1 MYGKRHSGTLFAN
14 CPQNFL
20 RYVFIGTR
28 KTLLTLQAASDTKR
42 QRVTTE
48 SHREVLT
55 CSMEVMVSPLFQSVG
70 AIVVVLGLNPTEDVA
85 RERVDLMEV
94 NHFYDEQGRLVFDQV
109 IFYDWSPEH
118 SRYMVRAWRLVKN
131 PTQLPERDWREG
143 GYLAVWQD
151 GEVVRRV
158 QAPSMRE
165 SWTQYDPELAE
176 REYLPK
182 ERRKELRKELRGAKG
197 ESVAVRQ

>member
-1 MYGKRHSGTLFAN
+1 
-14 CPQNFL
+14 
-20 RYVFIGTR
+20 
-28 KTLLTLQAASDTKR
+28 
-42 QRVTTE
+42 
-48 SHREVLT
+48 
-55 CSMEVMVSPLFQSVG
+55 MVSPIAQTVG
-70 AIVVVLGLNPTEDVA
+70 ALIVVLGLNPTEDVS
-85 RERVDLMEV
+85 REKVDLMEV

-118 SRYMVRAWRLVKN
+118 SRYMVRAWRLGKN
-131 PTQLPERDWREG
+131 PTPLPQRDWREG

-182 ERRKELRKELRGAKG
+182 ERREELRKELRGAKVDA
-197 ESVAVRQ
+197 VAVRQ

>member
-1 MYGKRHSGTLFAN
+1 
-14 CPQNFL
+14 
-20 RYVFIGTR
+20 
-28 KTLLTLQAASDTKR
+28 
-42 QRVTTE
+42 
-48 SHREVLT
+48 
-55 CSMEVMVSPLFQSVG
+55 MVSPFSHALS
-70 AIVVVLGLNPTEDVA
+70 AIVVVLGINPTEDVA

-109 IFYDWSPEH
+109 IFYDWSPDH

-131 PTQLPERDWREG
+131 PSQLPERDWRDG

-151 GEVVRRV
+151 GEILRRV
-158 QAPSMRE
+158 RAQSMRE

-182 ERRKELRKELRGAKG
+182 EKRKELRSVKVEKVAAK
-197 ESVAVRQ
+197 Q